1 MGVDVRGVGER
12 HGGRLG
18 LSLRRAALLAVFAL
32 SGAVAAIAAIVPS
45 SDAGLLLAKTAVLE
59 PIAIR
64 LEEALLPAPATYV
77 REERMHRGDT
87 FHSVLGRLGINDA
100 DIQQLLRQRTILQL
114 LRVGT
119 VVTAEVRA
127 GKDHAGRDHAG
138 RDHDGELVWLGFLSG
153 REVAVRVDRVGR
165 ALVASEQRAQ
175 VVTRTVLK
183 SAVIRSSLFAAADA
197 AGIPDSIA
205 IQLAEVFGSDI
216 DFHRELRQGDRFSV
230 LYELHSVDGRPLR
243 AGRVFAA
250 EFTNQGRKYRAL
262 RYADNFYAPDGKN
275 MRKGMLRSPLELSRV
290 SSGFGMRM
298 HPLHKAWRAH
308 QGVDYAAPAGTR
320 VRAVG
325 DGIVEFAGRQGG
337 YGNLVI
343 VRHASQISTY
353 YAHLK
358 AVGRGIRTGAR
369 VAQGDTVGLVGQ
381 TGWATGPHLHYEF
394 RVAGTARNPLSVP
407 LPAGTPVARHDMDAF
422 RAQSQ
427 EMTAQLDLLANGQVA
442 ALE

>member
-1 MGVDVRGVGER
+1 MGVDVQRGNE
-12 HGGRLG
+12 HGGRPGFPLG
-18 LSLRRAALLAVFAL
+18 RAALLAAFAF
-32 SGAVAAIAAIVPS
+32 SGAVAAVTAILPA
-45 SDAGLLLAKTAVLE
+45 DAELLLAKTARLE
-59 PIAIR
+59 PISIR
-64 LEEALLPAPATYV
+64 LDESLLPAPATYV
-77 REERMHRGDT
+77 REDRIQRGDT
-87 FHSVLGRLGINDA
+87 FQGLLVRLGIGEA
-100 DIQQLLRQRTILQL
+100 DVRLLLRERALQQLRP
-114 LRVGT
+114 GT
-119 VVTAEVRA
+119 TVTAEVRA
-127 GKDHAGRDHAG
+127 GNGQ
-138 RDHDGELVWLGFLSG
+138 DGELVWLGFLSG
-153 REVAVRVDRVGR
+153 RDSVVRIERIGQG
-165 ALVASEQRAQ
+165 LVASEQRAQ
-175 VVTRTVLK
+175 VETRIVLK
-183 SAVIRSSLFAAADA
+183 AALIRSSLFAAADA

-205 IQLAEVFGSDI
+205 IQLAEVFGSDV

-243 AGRVFAA
+243 AGRVLAA

-262 RYADNFYAPDGKN
+262 RHADNFYAPDGKN

-298 HPLHKAWRAH
+298 HPLHNAWRAH

-343 VRHASQISTY
+343 LRHPSQVSTY

-422 RAQSQ
+422 RAHSQ
-427 EMTAQLDLLANGQVA
+427 EMAAQLDLLANGQVA